1 MNDDFPEDVLAQGI
15 THGIRPVSVNP
26 EWGARNLEFALDHMD
41 GIPSMYSVY
50 RPVEVV
56 RKKDAGR
63 IARALRKRIRRRK
76 NGGPH

>member
-1 MNDDFPEDVLAQGI
+1 MTDDIPEDVLAQGI

-26 EWGARNLEFALDHMD
+26 EWGVRNLEFAMNHMD
-41 GIPSMYSVY
+41 SIPSMYSEY

-56 RKKDAGR
+56 QKKKAGR
-63 IARALRKRIRRRK
+63 IARALQKRIRRRK